1 MAGRYRALW
10 QRGRLLAAAL
20 ALCVAAA
27 AALVLRQEV
36 GGARSEELMG
46 CDRLCQ
52 ARNMILRA
60 REALDNKAAAEL
72 MLLKVSAPQPAS
84 CCPLSAHEPH

>member
-1 MAGRYRALW
+1 MAGQCGAISLS
-10 QRGRLLAAAL
+10 GRLSAAAL

-27 AALVLRQEV
+27 AALVLGQHG
-36 GGARSEELMG
+36 GGARREELMG

-84 CCPLSAHEPH
+84 CCSLSAHEVH